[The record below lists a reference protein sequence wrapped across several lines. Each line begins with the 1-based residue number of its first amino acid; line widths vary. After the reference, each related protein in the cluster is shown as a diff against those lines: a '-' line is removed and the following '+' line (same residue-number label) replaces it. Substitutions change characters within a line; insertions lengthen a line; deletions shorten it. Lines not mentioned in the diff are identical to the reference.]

1 MRNACA
7 GMESTMQEK
16 KKLRKSNRVNGKKYN
31 KKEAVLGYLFAAPW
45 IIGFVVL
52 MAFPLLYSLY
62 LSFTNA
68 TTTAMNIE
76 LRGLDYYKVILKD
89 PVFWE
94 SVKNTMKFVALSVPL
109 NLLFSLYLAIL
120 LNAKVP
126 GRKLFRALYYIPT
139 LVTIVA
145 VVFLWKQL
153 LGSSGVVNEV
163 FSWLGIQGP
172 DWFHDYKWATP
183 GLAIMGMWSVGG
195 TVVIFLSSLTDVPTE
210 LYEAVNVDGG
220 NWFTRFFHVTLP
232 SISPILFYNLLTST
246 IAAFQ
251 VFVQPM
257 LMTGGEY
264 NTNYLGYYIYNTGF
278 TVGRQGY
285 ASALSWLMLGIVG
298 IFVIIIQMARK
309 KWAFYND

>member
-1 MRNACA
+1 MTETKRAAA
-7 GMESTMQEK
+7 GKPQK
-16 KKLRKSNRVNGKKYN
+16 KRKHQYNRR
-31 KKEAVLGYLFAAPW
+31 EAVFGYLFASPW
-45 IIGFVVL
+45 IIGFVLL
-52 MAFPLLYSLY
+52 MAFPLCYSLY

-68 TTTAMNIE
+68 TTTTMS
-76 LRGLDYYKVILKD
+76 LSFRGLDYYKVIIKD
-89 PVFWE
+89 PTFWE
-94 SVKNTMKFVALSVPL
+94 SAWNTLKFVLLSVPL
-109 NLLFSLYLAIL
+109 NLLFSLYLALL

-153 LGSSGVVNEV
+153 LGSSGVVNEL
-163 FSWLGIQGP
+163 LGLFGIEGP
-172 DWFHDYKWATP
+172 DWFHDYTWATP

-195 TVVIFLSSLTDVPTE
+195 TVVIFLSALTDVPVE
-210 LYEAVNVDGG
+210 LYEAVEVDGG
-220 NWFTRFFHVTLP
+220 SWFTKFFHVTLP
-232 SISPILFYNLLTST
+232 SISPIVFYNLLTAT

-251 VFVQPM
+251 TFVQPM
-257 LMTGGEY
+257 LMTSGEY

-285 ASALSWLMLGIVG
+285 ASALSWMMLVIVG
-298 IFVIIIQMARK
+298 IFVIVIQAARK

>member
-1 MRNACA
+1 MKTK
-7 GMESTMQEK
+7 ETEK
-16 KKLRKSNRVNGKKYN
+16 KRTEAGKPQKKRGHQYNRR
-31 KKEAVLGYLFAAPW
+31 EAVLGYLFASPW
-45 IIGFVVL
+45 LIGFVML
-52 MAFPLLYSLY
+52 MAFPLCYSLY

-68 TTTAMNIE
+68 TTTTMN
-76 LRGLDYYKVILKD
+76 LSWKGLDFYKVIIKD

-94 SVKNTMKFVALSVPL
+94 SVGNTLKFVLLSVPL
-109 NLLFSLYLAIL
+109 NLLFSLYLALL

-126 GRKLFRALYYIPT
+126 GRKMFRALYYIPT

-153 LGSSGVVNEV
+153 LGSSGVVNELLGV
-163 FSWLGIQGP
+163 FGIEGP

-195 TVVIFLSSLTDVPTE
+195 TVVIFLSALTDVPVE
-210 LYEAVNVDGG
+210 LYEAVEVDGG
-220 NWFTRFFHVTLP
+220 NWFTKFFHVTLP
-232 SISPILFYNLLTST
+232 SISPIVFYNLLTAT

-251 VFVQPM
+251 TFVQPM
-257 LMTGGEY
+257 LMTSGEY

-285 ASALSWLMLGIVG
+285 ASALSWMMLVIVG
-298 IFVIIIQMARK
+298 IFVIVIQAARK

>member
-1 MRNACA
+1 MKRK
-7 GMESTMQEK
+7 GGK
-16 KKLRKSNRVNGKKYN
+16 KKQ
-31 KKEAVLGYLFAAPW
+31 KEAVLGYLFAAPW

-52 MAFPLLYSLY
+52 MAFPLFYSLY

-68 TTTAMNIE
+68 TTTSMVTQW
-76 LRGLDYYKVILKD
+76 RGISHYKTILSD
-89 PVFWE
+89 PVFWS
-94 SVKNTMKFVALSVPL
+94 SVKNTLKFVLLSVPL
-109 NLLFSLYLAIL
+109 NLLFSLYLALL

-145 VVFLWKQL
+145 VVYLWRQL
-153 LGSSGVVNEV
+153 LGSSGVVNQV
-163 FSWLGIQGP
+163 LSWFGVQGP
-172 DWFHDYKWATP
+172 DWFHDYAWATP

-195 TVVIFLSSLTDVPTE
+195 TVVIFLSSLTDVPAE
-210 LYEAVNVDGG
+210 LYEAVSVDGG
-220 NWFTRFFHVTLP
+220 GWFRKFFHVTLP
-232 SISPILFYNLLTST
+232 NISPILFYNLLTST

-251 VFVQPM
+251 IFVQPM

-264 NTNYLGYYIYNTGF
+264 NTNYLGYTIYTTGF

-285 ASALSWLMLGIVG
+285 ASAMSWIMLAIVG
-298 IFVIIIQMARK
+298 VFVLVIQLARK